1 MPELSELAESVRRR
15 QEVLRA
21 FLFASGKTKK
31 NNEPIM
37 TATRMQKE
45 IFLLQMETLYQREK
59 LYEFVPP
66 YYGPFSR
73 DLAVDLGTLTDDGS
87 TIEDVEGIRLSPAGY
102 NKASRI
108 WNSLDE
114 KHQKALITVKEK
126 YNRLDT
132 SDLLEYVYNEYPKF
146 RTMSALREDV
156 VNAYFDEFWERKGLS
171 TEYIVNAVRAL
182 RSSRNE
188 SGC

>member
-1 MPELSELAESVRRR
+1 MPELNELAESVRRR
-15 QEVLRA
+15 QEVLMA
-21 FLFASGKTKK
+21 LLFAWGKTKR

-37 TATRMQKE
+37 TVTRIQKE

-59 LYEFVPP
+59 LYEFVPL